1 MGSCNQDVPPTSCRR
16 ASYVGALKI
25 KRIKIKGQSIWFDP
39 SLLSQIVLQTF
50 DPDHHRREGNL
61 TGSASGRNTAH
72 FLRLEGHDLVLRA
85 YQRGGLMGK
94 INRSLYL
101 RLGAERSRVFREYS
115 LLEWM
120 HEQGL
125 AVPRPVAARYVPAGA
140 FYRADLITL
149 RIPQAKPLADVL
161 QESELPPDVWSGIG
175 QAIGRMHAL
184 GVDHSDLNCRNI
196 LLDAQMQAW
205 LIDFDKCCRRAK
217 GAWQDHNLSRLRRSL
232 DKESRKH
239 PALFWL
245 DSDWSSLCAGYSAT
259 RA

>member
-1 MGSCNQDVPPTSCRR
+1 MRQARGDNVNTRER
-16 ASYVGALKI
+16 LNI
-25 KRIKIKGQSIWFDP
+25 NGQVIWYDP
-39 SLLSQIVLQTF
+39 QISLRVSPSTF
-50 DPDHHRREGNL
+50 DTDYQFRQGNR
-61 TGSASGRNTAH
+61 TGSAPGRSKAH
-72 FLRLEGHDLVLRA
+72 FLHLNGHDLVLRP
-85 YQRGGLMGK
+85 YRRGGLMGK

-125 AVPRPVAARYVPAGA
+125 AVPRPVAARYVPAGV
-140 FYRADLITL
+140 FYRAELITL

-161 QESELPPDVWSGIG
+161 QESELPPEVWSGIG

-196 LLDAQMQAW
+196 LLDAQMQAS
-205 LIDFDKCCRRAK
+205 LIDFDKCRCRAK

-239 PALFWL
+239 PALFWS
-245 DSDWSSLCAGYSAT
+245 DSDWSSLCAGYAAT